1 MCWIYRLLYLFL
13 AIYHIIHA
21 GSLLNK
27 RCMTLSLI
35 NCRPVLQQRWY
46 FKRFCWIL
54 SSPFTLLLMNALFY
68 LNISNSSLI
77 RLDELNVQSLVAF
90 FFFFCFCKTKVFFFV
105 RRRLV
110 LVLLIIK
117 PRIFSTCCVAL
128 ENSETRPQS
137 IFRQTWRRPLKFR
150 SRNKHVR

>member
-1 MCWIYRLLYLFL
+1 MCWIYRLIYFFL

-77 RLDELNVQSLVAF
+77 RLDEL

-105 RRRLV
+105 LRRLV

-137 IFRQTWRRPLKFR
+137 IFGQTWRRPLKFR